1 MFISQKIALKDQT
14 STGEARRVAQ
24 HLAQT
29 LGMDEVTSGEAAII
43 VTEAARNAV
52 VHGGGG
58 EVLLSGTSQPQGKW
72 LDIVAVDKGHGIA
85 DLSSAMRDGFS
96 TGSTPGTGLGAIRRL
111 AHICDIYSNSKGTAV
126 FARVGAHGEQ
136 QSLLDVAGFAVPIEG
151 ERVCGD
157 AMDWIET
164 HDRFAV
170 ILADGLGHGPQAAE
184 AADEAIKTFRA
195 HSSLSPGAILARV
208 NDALRKTRGAAVAIA
223 EVRPLSGT
231 ITYSGVGNITG
242 NLMTVGKLGRNL
254 VSHNG
259 TLGHI
264 VPRIQEFTSE
274 WPRDGRLI
282 MFSDGLL
289 TRWDLSQY
297 PGLTTRPAA
306 VIAAVLLRD
315 LRRGRDDSSV
325 FVLQPVEPKS

>member
-29 LGMDEVTSGEAAII
+29 LGMDEVMSGEAAII

-58 EVLLSGTSQPQGKW
+58 ELLLSGTSQPQGKW
-72 LDIVAVDKGHGIA
+72 LDIVAVDKGPGIA

-96 TGSTPGTGLGAIRRL
+96 TGGTPGTGLGAIRRL
-111 AHICDIYSNSKGTAV
+111 AHFCDIYSNSKGTAV

-136 QSLLDVAGFAVPIEG
+136 QTLLDVAGFAVPIEG

-184 AADEAIKTFRA
+184 AADEAIKIFRA

-208 NDALRKTRGAAVAIA
+208 NDALRKTRGAAAAIA

-242 NLMTVGKLGRNL
+242 NLMTAGKLG
-254 VSHNG
+254 
-259 TLGHI
+259 
-264 VPRIQEFTSE
+264 TSRKNRS
-274 WPRDGRLI
+274 PL
-282 MFSDGLL
+282 F
-289 TRWDLSQY
+289 
-297 PGLTTRPAA
+297 PA
-306 VIAAVLLRD
+306 
-315 LRRGRDDSSV
+315 
-325 FVLQPVEPKS
+325 QPARFRKW

>member
-14 STGEARRVAQ
+14 STGEARRAAR

-58 EVLLSGTSQPQGKW
+58 ELLLSGTSQPQGKW
-72 LDIVAVDKGHGIA
+72 LDIAAVDKGRGIA

-96 TGSTPGTGLGAIRRL
+96 TSGTPGTGLGAIRRL

-126 FARVGAHGEQ
+126 FARLGAHGEQ

-157 AMDWIET
+157 AMDWIES

-208 NDALRKTRGAAVAIA
+208 NDALRKTRGAAAAIA

-242 NLMTVGKLGRNL
+242 NLMTAGNLGRNM

-325 FVLQPVEPKS
+325 FVLQSVEPKS